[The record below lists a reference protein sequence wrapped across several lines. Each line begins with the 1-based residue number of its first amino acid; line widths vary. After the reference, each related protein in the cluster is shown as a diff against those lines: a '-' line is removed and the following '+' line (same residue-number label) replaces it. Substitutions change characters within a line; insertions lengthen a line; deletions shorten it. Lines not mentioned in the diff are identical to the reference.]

1 MFTFIL
7 YFLVALLPV
16 LLYILTIWFTTPINS
31 INLNKS
37 WQYSLTGILS
47 IGLVILFVKFFP
59 NSQKPLMDGYF
70 NLNLWFFSFIQV
82 GLLEEISK
90 FSSFKI
96 NEKMRGSDT
105 HYDTSI
111 GTMFYCGISALGFS
125 FIENVQYAYLYG
137 AEILIVRSFLSMMLH
152 FLCGLIMGYWI
163 SLSRIPTKLKDRSL
177 LELVFI
183 KYKWLKK
190 VLYSIIGIGCAVI
203 LHGLFD
209 YNIFTGGHIVS
220 NYLILLGGVIAV
232 YLASKDLQE
241 KNKIK

>member
-7 YFLVALLPV
+7 YFIIALLPV
-16 LLYILTIWFTTPINS
+16 FLYVLTIWLTTPINS

-37 WQYSLTGILS
+37 AQYSLTGVLS
-47 IGLVILFVKFFP
+47 VGIILFYSKLFP
-59 NSQKPLMDGYF
+59 LAHKSISDNVNVS
-70 NLNLWFFSFIQV
+70 LWFFSFIQV
-82 GLLEEISK
+82 SLIEELCK

-96 NEKMRGSDT
+96 NENMRGDDIQ
-105 HYDTSI
+105 YDTSI

-125 FIENVQYAYLYG
+125 FIENVQYAYMYG
-137 AEILIVRSFLSMMLH
+137 SEVLIIRSFLSMMLH

-183 KYKWLKK
+183 KYKWLK
-190 VLYSIIGIGCAVI
+190 VYLYSFMGIGCAVI

-209 YNIFTGGHIVS
+209 YNIFSGGHIVS
-220 NYLILLGGVIAV
+220 NYLILLGGIIAV

-241 KNKIK
+241 KSRIK